1 MQHIADGMRPHLCT
15 LALLAVITPLSILG
29 CDKSSAPAAA
39 ATPAASSDAPAGYTV
54 EISTD
59 IGKSL
64 VTKKPN
70 VTSVMAALLATFP
83 DLQIYFGN
91 QPTIGSAYQDAHDP
105 SSGGATFG
113 ATYQGQPVR
122 GIVSCK
128 LHDGGASISV
138 IFGHTNAPKADW
150 EKLLA
155 SPTAQANT
163 AAPPGAGQTG
173 AAQAGAQ
180 ATVPGTP
187 PDSSKFLGSLADYS
201 YADGTGS
208 VGLADGW
215 KTQSQSALDPTPI
228 IGPADQ
234 VVMLHN
240 SVNVSP
246 TDSPAVLQRQKLLD
260 MQAQN
265 QANFARN
272 GYNLPPAK
280 PLPPLLVADFTDP
293 VTAVKDMI
301 PQFSKRSEF
310 NKGASFTLDQINS
323 SQDLPCALPN
333 GKRGLINYSVTR
345 LLNGQSSHYRAQLLL
360 VMAPFQPPGQSKPT
374 AWMWFARYS
383 VQAPQ
388 ATFDHDLP
396 LMMAMVNSEK
406 VDQNRA
412 MQVAQARNQQMQ
424 QMGQQMLAAQQA
436 QNQAINNM
444 YKQNAQTQYDIHQ
457 QQQEQTQAGYDA
469 HNEQFKNDQL
479 QRSRNSADFDESIIG
494 TRTIYDTV
502 TGQSGYANL
511 TDVNGVVDS
520 LNQAALDP
528 NRFVQIPLRDQLY
541 PIPQPK

>member
-1 MQHIADGMRPHLCT
+1 MRPRLCT
-15 LALLAVITPLSILG
+15 LVLLAVITPLSILG
-29 CDKSSAPAAA
+29 CDKSSSPAATA
-39 ATPAASSDAPAGYTV
+39 TSATPAASSDAPAGYTV
-54 EISTD
+54 EVSTD
-59 IGKSL
+59 TGKSL
-64 VTKKPN
+64 VTQKPN
-70 VTSVMAALLATFP
+70 VTTVTAALLATFP
-83 DLQIYFGN
+83 DLQTYFGN

-105 SSGGATFG
+105 STGGATFA
-113 ATYQGQPVR
+113 ATYQGQPIR

-128 LHDGGASISV
+128 VHDGGASISV

-150 EKLLA
+150 EKLMA
-155 SPTAQANT
+155 SPTAQANA
-163 AAPPGAGQTG
+163 AAPTGTGQTSAAQTG
-173 AAQAGAQ
+173 AQAA
-180 ATVPGTP
+180 VPGTP
-187 PDSSKFLGSLADYS
+187 PDSSKFAGSLTDYS

-215 KTQSQSALDPTPI
+215 KTQSQSTLDPTPI

-234 VVMLHN
+234 IVMLHN

-246 TDSPAVLQRQKLLD
+246 TNSPAVRQRQRLLD
-260 MQAQN
+260 MEAQN
-265 QANFARN
+265 EANYARR
-272 GYNLPPAK
+272 GINLPPPK
-280 PLPPLLVADFTDP
+280 PLPPLMIADFTDP

-310 NKGASFTLDQINS
+310 NNGPSITLDQINS
-323 SQDLPCALPN
+323 SQDLPCGLPN
-333 GKRGLINYSVTR
+333 GKRGLVNYSITR
-345 LLNGQSSHYRAQLLL
+345 TLNGQSSHYRAQILL
-360 VMAPFQPPGQSKPT
+360 VMVPFQPQGQNQPS

-383 VQAPQ
+383 IQAPE
-388 ATFDHDLP
+388 ATFDRDLP
-396 LMMAMVNSEK
+396 IMMAMVNSEK

-412 MQVAQARNQQMQ
+412 MQVSQARNQQMQ

-436 QNQAINNM
+436 QFQAINNM
-444 YKQNAQTQYDIHQ
+444 WKQNAQTQYEIHQ

-469 HNEQFKNDQL
+469 HNQQFRDDQL
-479 QRSRNSADFDESIIG
+479 QRSRNAADFNESIIG

-541 PIPQPK
+541 PLPQSK

>member
-1 MQHIADGMRPHLCT
+1 MQYIADGMRPRLST
-15 LALLAVITPLSILG
+15 LALLAVIAPLFILG
-29 CDKSSAPAAA
+29 WYQSSAVAAENS
-39 ATPAASSDAPAGYTV
+39 ATPVASSDAPVGYTV
-54 EISTD
+54 EVSTD
-59 IGKSL
+59 TGKSL
-64 VTKKPN
+64 VTKKSN
-70 VTSVMAALLATFP
+70 VTTVMAALLATFP
-83 DLQIYFGN
+83 DLQTYFGN
-91 QPTIGSAYQDAHDP
+91 QPTIGSAYQDAHD
-105 SSGGATFG
+105 SSTGGATFS
-113 ATYQGQPVR
+113 ATYQGQPIR

-138 IFGHTNAPKADW
+138 IFARTNAPKADW
-150 EKLLA
+150 EKLMA
-155 SPTAQANT
+155 APTAQANA
-163 AAPPGAGQTG
+163 AAPTGAGQT
-173 AAQAGAQ
+173 GAQ

-187 PDSSKFLGSLADYS
+187 ADSSKFAGSLTDYS

-246 TDSPAVLQRQKLLD
+246 TDSPAVLQRQRLLH

-265 QANFARN
+265 QANYART
-272 GYNLPPAK
+272 GFHLPAPK

-293 VTAVKDMI
+293 ATAVKDMI

-310 NKGASFTLDQINS
+310 NNGPSVTLDQINS
-323 SQDLPCALPN
+323 SQDLACGLPN
-333 GKRGLINYSVTR
+333 GKRGLIDYSATR
-345 LLNGQSSHYRAQLLL
+345 TLNGQSSHYRAQLLL
-360 VMAPFQPPGQSKPT
+360 VMSPFQPPGQSKPT

-383 VQAPQ
+383 VQAPA

-412 MQVAQARNQQMQ
+412 TQVAQARNQQMQ

-436 QNQAINNM
+436 QFQALNNM
-444 YKQNAQTQYDIHQ
+444 AKQNADTQNRIHQ

-469 HNEQFKNDQL
+469 HNQQFKDYEL
-479 QRSRNSADFDESIIG
+479 QRSRNAADFNESIIG

-511 TDVNGVVDS
+511 TDVNGVVNS

-541 PIPQPK
+541 PIPQSK

>member
-1 MQHIADGMRPHLCT
+1 MQHIAYGMRPRLST
-15 LALLAVITPLSILG
+15 LVLLAVITPLSILA
-29 CDKSSAPAAA
+29 CNKLSSAAA
-39 ATPAASSDAPAGYTV
+39 ATSAASSDAPAGYTV
-54 EISTD
+54 EVSTD
-59 IGKSL
+59 TGKSL
-64 VTKKPN
+64 ATKKPN
-70 VTSVMAALLATFP
+70 VTTVTAALLATFP
-83 DLQIYFGN
+83 DLQTYFGN

-105 SSGGATFG
+105 STGGATFG

-138 IFGHTNAPKADW
+138 IFGRTNAPKADW
-150 EKLLA
+150 EKLMA
-155 SPTAQANT
+155 SPTAQANA
-163 AAPPGAGQTG
+163 AAPTGAGQTG
-173 AAQAGAQ
+173 VQAP
-180 ATVPGTP
+180 VPGTP
-187 PDSSKFLGSLADYS
+187 ADSSKSAGSLTDYS

-228 IGPADQ
+228 VGPADQ

-246 TDSPAVLQRQKLLD
+246 TDSPAVLQRQRLLD

-272 GYNLPPAK
+272 GFHLPPPK

-310 NKGASFTLDQINS
+310 NNGASFTLDQINS

-333 GKRGLINYSVTR
+333 GKRGLINYSITR
-345 LLNGQSSHYRAQLLL
+345 TLNGQSSHFRAQLVL
-360 VMAPFQPPGQSKPT
+360 VMVPFQPPGQSKPV

-383 VQAPQ
+383 VQAPE

-412 MQVAQARNQQMQ
+412 TQVAQARNQQMQ

-436 QNQAINNM
+436 QYQAMNNM
-444 YKQNAQTQYDIHQ
+444 AKQNAETQYKIHQ
-457 QQQEQTQAGYDA
+457 EQQAQTQAGYDA
-469 HNEQFKNDQL
+469 HNQQFRNDQL

-541 PIPQPK
+541 PIPQSK